1 MSSPSNRARLRRYVL
16 AATAVLSCAFAT
28 GTAQASTILN
38 WTETKVWSGS
48 QRTWLGYVTDG
59 TPFAGANGT
68 AFGSGLANT
77 PAEPVGPTSATGDYT
92 FGYAFNSGTVDAT
105 NLTGTLQFSGTVE
118 FQSAAHMFDI
128 TVEDPSVTFNGD
140 GTAQLY
146 ASGKN
151 GTGATTYSN
160 AAPLF
165 NLDLSKATCTF
176 DPGDESF
183 TLGNIVPSLATAGS
197 AFPSGNQGYAV
208 GAGPDRTPNTFGSFS
223 LDNFFCAPLS
233 GPKGD
238 TGVTGTPGPVG
249 PVGPAGKDG
258 KDASS
263 KTFVVKKSVFK
274 TKKTVVAKVT
284 RNKKFVGYATVKGR
298 KIKLTY
304 VTDSIKGTYKLSPV
318 ASKLKP
324 VLVKLG

>member
-1 MSSPSNRARLRRYVL
+1 MPSSKIRARARQVVL
-16 AATAVLSCAFAT
+16 AVSTVLIFAFAT
-28 GTAQASTILN
+28 GAAQASTVLN
-38 WTETKVWSGS
+38 WTQTKVWSGS

-59 TPFAGANGT
+59 TPYAGANGT
-68 AFGSGLANT
+68 ATGTGPTS
-77 PAEPVGPTSATGDYT
+77 PVGPTSATGDYT
-92 FGYAFNSGTVDAT
+92 FGYAFSSGTVNPT

-128 TVEDPSVTFNGD
+128 TVENPSITFNGD

-151 GTGATTYSN
+151 GDGTTTYSA

-165 NLDLSKATCTF
+165 NLDLSSSSC
-176 DPGDESF
+176 SF
-183 TLGNIVPSLATAGS
+183 NPADQTYTLGNIIPSLATAGS
-197 AFPSGNQGYAV
+197 AFPSGAQGYAV

-223 LDNFFCAPLS
+223 LSQFFCAPLT

-238 TGVTGTPGPVG
+238 SGATGQQGPTGPS
-249 PVGPAGKDG
+249 GKDG
-258 KDASS
+258 KDASTKS
-263 KTFVVKKSVFK
+263 FVVKKSVFK
-274 TKKTVVAKVT
+274 TRRTVIAKVT
-284 RNKKFVGYATVKGR
+284 RNKKFVGYASVKGR

-304 VTDSIKGTYKLSPV
+304 ITDSIRGTYKFSPV
-318 ASKLKP
+318 ASKFKP